1 MADDAAREPGKA
13 ASRTGVRERHD
24 SMMHKRKLAGAA
36 AGAAA
41 VLLLAGL
48 SLASAQAPDAE
59 ERCEPDVMRYCSEF
73 KPDRDR
79 IVKCLKAKQRQ
90 LSRSCLTALQK
101 KPETTGQH
109 RRQR

>member
-1 MADDAAREPGKA
+1 
-13 ASRTGVRERHD
+13 
-24 SMMHKRKLAGAA
+24 MMHKRKLAGAA
-36 AGAAA
+36 A
-41 VLLLAGL
+41 VLLFAGL
-48 SLASAQAPDAE
+48 SPAFAQAPDAE